1 MASAFAKQT
10 APWPWSKSAPA
21 SVTNVRNRSRP
32 PRNLRVV
39 SPVGSVTGCL
49 AGRRLS
55 GKKTPVALE
64 DKFDELSARID
75 ELVATLRRLESL
87 GAGTDYRRGSV
98 GAVRHRAACRTRP
111 LGTLPEAAEILSCS
125 PASIRAWMHRHQIP
139 RVKIGRLVRVRD
151 SISVGDPAQAWR
163 FIDANC

>member
-39 SPVGSVTGCL
+39 SPVGPVTGWF
-49 AGRRLS
+49 ARRRLS
-55 GKKTPVALE
+55 GQEAPVALE

-87 GAGTDYRRGSV
+87 RRERTTV
-98 GAVRHRAACRTRP
+98 GAASEPCGAERP
-111 LGTLPEAAEILSCS
+111 AVPDT
-125 PASIRAWMHRHQIP
+125 
-139 RVKIGRLVRVRD
+139 
-151 SISVGDPAQAWR
+151 
-163 FIDANC
+163 

>member
-32 PRNLRVV
+32 PRDLRVV
-39 SPVGSVTGCL
+39 SPVGSVTGWL

-55 GKKTPVALE
+55 GKETPVALE

-75 ELVATLRRLESL
+75 ELVATLRRLEIL
-87 GAGTDYRRGSV
+87 GRERTTVGAAPEPCAVERPAVPGTWIPSPRRLRACPARRGLSV
-98 GAVRHRAACRTRP
+98 SGCV
-111 LGTLPEAAEILSCS
+111 G
-125 PASIRAWMHRHQIP
+125 
-139 RVKIGRLVRVRD
+139 
-151 SISVGDPAQAWR
+151 ISFDG
-163 FIDANC
+163 

>member
-39 SPVGSVTGCL
+39 SPVGSVTGWL

-55 GKKTPVALE
+55 GKETPVALE

-87 GAGTDYRRGSV
+87 GRERTTV
-98 GAVRHRAACRTRP
+98 GAASEPCAVERPAVPDSLVPSPRRLRSEEHTSELQSLAYLVCRLLLEKKKKKRRRR
-111 LGTLPEAAEILSCS
+111 SCS
-125 PASIRAWMHRHQIP
+125 TSIE
-139 RVKIGRLVRVRD
+139 
-151 SISVGDPAQAWR
+151 SQAE
-163 FIDANC
+163 

>member
-39 SPVGSVTGCL
+39 SPVGSVTGWL
-49 AGRRLS
+49 ARRRLS
-55 GKKTPVALE
+55 GKETPVALE

-87 GAGTDYRRGSV
+87 GAGTDYRRGSA
-98 GAVRHRAACRTRP
+98 GAGGHRAACRTQQ
-111 LGTLPEAAEILSCS
+111 LGTPPAAAEILSS
-125 PASIRAWMHRHQIP
+125 PPPSLRARRARHP
-139 RVKIGRLVRVRD
+139 T
-151 SISVGDPAQAWR
+151 P
-163 FIDANC
+163 